1 MFLSHLH
8 MFPRY
13 EIELKGMIKRYGGM
27 DLLAQHF
34 AEEMKMCAN
43 NERSVQCNQIKRC
56 WLSKINPEYRLAE
69 NILETELDTDPDT
82 PSRVSANLKGSV
94 ATVKDLQ
101 KLIAAPQ
108 FYSNFILYDL
118 FCAGLESGFFRNSHL
133 RSCSNIAKLITPAH
147 EAHFRTELWFALS
160 KKSFRHN
167 SFKKGNKARVKQFK
181 EIIIAVAEGRKKYL
195 PDAIAHRKEGLK
207 DDNLEA
213 EDFDENYSSDDAVA
227 LDDTMLN

>member
-1 MFLSHLH
+1 MIIILITTFS
-8 MFPRY
+8 
-13 EIELKGMIKRYGGM
+13 EIH
-27 DLLAQHF
+27 DLQSL
-34 AEEMKMCAN
+34 
-43 NERSVQCNQIKRC
+43 
-56 WLSKINPEYRLAE
+56 EYRLAE

-82 PSRVSANLKGSV
+82 PSRVSANLQGSV

-160 KKSFRHN
+160 KKSFRLRDDN
-167 SFKKGNKARVKQFK
+167 L
-181 EIIIAVAEGRKKYL
+181 E
-195 PDAIAHRKEGLK
+195 AIAHRMQGLK
-207 DDNLEA
+207 DDNVEA
-213 EDFDENYSSDDAVA
+213 EDFDENSSTDDAMT
-227 LDDTMLN
+227 LDDAMLN

>member
-1 MFLSHLH
+1 M
-8 MFPRY
+8 
-13 EIELKGMIKRYGGM
+13 
-27 DLLAQHF
+27 
-34 AEEMKMCAN
+34 
-43 NERSVQCNQIKRC
+43 
-56 WLSKINPEYRLAE
+56 
-69 NILETELDTDPDT
+69 ETELDTDDDT

-133 RSCSNIAKLITPAH
+133 RSCSNIAKLIT
-147 EAHFRTELWFALS
+147 HFRTELWFALS

-181 EIIIAVAEGRKKYL
+181 EILNAVAEGRQKYL

-213 EDFDENYSSDDAVA
+213 QDFDENYSSDDAVA